1 MLQDTLGCADTEP
14 NRWASRFLVLG
25 AVQRTFEP
33 GAKLDTMP
41 VLVGD
46 QGIGKS
52 SLLPR
57 LLPDGYPEFFS
68 DSLNLSDRT
77 KERAEALL
85 GRVIVEA
92 GEMSGVNRAELQ
104 SLKSFITRQDDGTVR
119 LAYARRPRTL
129 LRRCIIVGTADRAHC
144 LPNDPA
150 GLRRFLPV
158 QCRKGS
164 NIEAYMEA
172 NRKQLWA
179 EGLHRYRQGERAGVP
194 RNLLAEQAEVAERH
208 RSPDVLLEDAI
219 NQLDPA
225 PGEVFKLAEIAE
237 KIGLTGRDGKAI
249 TLSQADTNRLSAA
262 LRNAGW
268 DTKQYNRKERSG
280 RYWHPPENRDR
291 TTPTDCT
298 G

>member
-1 MLQDTLGCADTEP
+1 M
-14 NRWASRFLVLG
+14 LG

-52 SLLPR
+52 SLLAR
-57 LLPDGYPEFFS
+57 LLPDGCPEFFS

-85 GRVIVEA
+85 GRVTVEA

-179 EGLHRYRQGERAGVP
+179 EGLHRYRQGERAGPP

-208 RSPDVLLEDAI
+208 RSPDVMLEDAI
-219 NQLDPA
+219 DQLKPE

-237 KIGLTGRDGKAI
+237 KIGLTGRDRKARCAGDGKI
-249 TLSQADTNRLSAA
+249 NNNYKNRRPNPS
-262 LRNAGW
+262 
-268 DTKQYNRKERSG
+268 
-280 RYWHPPENRDR
+280 
-291 TTPTDCT
+291 TPTGST
-298 G
+298 SLASPH